1 MRFSWGRSC
10 SRSLALPVLCRT
22 HPAQRLFDAFVV
34 LPVVVSVNRDEHLVA
49 GMVLPMLGMDGL
61 RRHAAVGRQRGE
73 QARPGALPDR
83 QGQAPGRRRAR
94 IHPDRRGRQP
104 PPVPGRHQRVRKTEH
119 RPHHQHRVRRMGQD
133 LRRPQHGTPLVNRP
147 HRPPRQDD
155 RIRGRQLPQNP
166 RPHAIT
172 NKHNQTGRDQT
183 LKRQQTSRSPGKLP
197 HAQTE
202 VVTECWTP

>member
-34 LPVVVSVNRDEHLVA
+34 LTVVVSVNRDEHLVA

-61 RRHAAVGRQRGE
+61 RRHAAVARQRGE

-104 PPVPGRHQRVRKTEH
+104 PPVPRSSPTRTKDRASSTTANIESGGWGRIFGDPNTAHRLSIDRTVHHGRMTGFEGDSYRKTHALMQQPRNH
-119 RPHHQHRVRRMGQD
+119 RPD
-133 LRRPQHGTPLVNRP
+133 RPRHDKPAT
-147 HRPPRQDD
+147 
-155 RIRGRQLPQNP
+155 
-166 RPHAIT
+166 
-172 NKHNQTGRDQT
+172 
-183 LKRQQTSRSPGKLP
+183 
-197 HAQTE
+197 
-202 VVTECWTP
+202 

>member
-61 RRHAAVGRQRGE
+61 RRHAAVACQCGE

-83 QGQAPGRRRAR
+83 Q
-94 IHPDRRGRQP
+94 
-104 PPVPGRHQRVRKTEH
+104 
-119 RPHHQHRVRRMGQD
+119 
-133 LRRPQHGTPLVNRP
+133 
-147 HRPPRQDD
+147 
-155 RIRGRQLPQNP
+155 
-166 RPHAIT
+166 
-172 NKHNQTGRDQT
+172 
-183 LKRQQTSRSPGKLP
+183 SRLLIVDELGCIPIDEEGCSLLLF
-197 HAQTE
+197 
-202 VVTECWTP
+202 VVE